1 MSALAHIIESL
12 GVATV
17 VISLIRPHTEKVQPP
32 RALWVPFQ
40 LGRPLGSPGEPDF
53 QARVLRQALDLLE
66 RRDGP
71 VILDDFAD
79 DEPRAAD
86 DPAWMPPFESAAAAG
101 PEGAALIEELARMR
115 PFYDRAV
122 SVRGRSTVGLSGLDL
137 PQAVDF
143 LASCLAAFP
152 ASSPA
157 PSLTPG
163 LALRFVADD
172 LKAAWTEAAS
182 LQGKPSSGQL
192 GDWLWQRTALG
203 RALLGLRERA
213 LASENAQ
220 FKAVGGTLLVP
231 GARIALMEAAKAS

>member
-12 GVATV
+12 GIATV
-17 VISLIRPHTEKVQPP
+17 VISLIRLHTEKVRPP

-40 LGRPLGSPGEPDF
+40 LGRPLGSPGEPEF
-53 QARVLRQALDLLE
+53 QARVLRQALALLE

-71 VILDDFAD
+71 VLLEDFAA
-79 DEPRAAD
+79 DEPRAVD
-86 DPAWMPPFESAAAAG
+86 DPDWMPPFESATAAG
-101 PEGAALIEELARMR
+101 PDGAALIDELARMR

-122 SVRGRSTVGLSGLDL
+122 SARGRSTVGLSGLDL

-143 LASCLAAFP
+143 LVSCLTAYP

-157 PSLTPG
+157 PPLTPG
-163 LALRFVADD
+163 QALRFVADD

-182 LQGKPSSGQL
+182 LHGEPSSGQL
-192 GDWLWQRTALG
+192 ADWLWQRTALG
-203 RALLGLRERA
+203 RTLLGLRERA

-231 GARIALMEAAKAS
+231 GARVALMEAARAS